1 MSGIGPL
8 RLWGGLLIAPLAFA
22 TQVIVSYALAADS
35 CTVGRTPRVAL
46 VTTNLAALLLI
57 GASLVLSLANAR
69 ALKGANGARLHEV
82 GEGRTRFLVEF
93 GLWMALLFAA
103 ATLIQL
109 SAVFLLDICVGFAPS
124 GL

>member
-1 MSGIGPL
+1 VSGIGPV

-22 TQVIVSYALAADS
+22 TQVIASYVTAADN
-35 CTVGRTPRVAL
+35 CAVGRPPRVAL
-46 VTTNLAALLLI
+46 VAVNLAALLCITAGLI
-57 GASLVLSLANAR
+57 LSLANAR
-69 ALKGANGARLHEV
+69 AVKGVGGAQLHDV

-103 ATLIQL
+103 AMLIQL
-109 SAVFLLDICVGFAPS
+109 SAVFLLYICVGFAPS

>member
-1 MSGIGPL
+1 VSGIGPL
-8 RLWGGLLIAPLAFA
+8 RLWSGLLIAPLAFA
-22 TQVIVSYALAADS
+22 TQVIASYATAADS
-35 CTVGRTPRVAL
+35 CAVGRAPRVAL
-46 VTTNLAALLLI
+46 VGVNVAALLLI

-69 ALKGANGARLHEV
+69 AVKGAGGIQLHEV